1 MERQSEADL
10 LVLLN
15 EIIEKKNRQWGAK
28 STKDKVNRLII
39 NPLVRRMQA
48 EKQSDNVLER
58 HIKVLK
64 RLASNPSHLH
74 EFTKLVLTGEYLYND
89 FAVSYVIFC
98 Q

>member
-1 MERQSEADL
+1 
-10 LVLLN
+10 
-15 EIIEKKNRQWGAK
+15 
-28 STKDKVNRLII
+28 
-39 NPLVRRMQA
+39 MQA